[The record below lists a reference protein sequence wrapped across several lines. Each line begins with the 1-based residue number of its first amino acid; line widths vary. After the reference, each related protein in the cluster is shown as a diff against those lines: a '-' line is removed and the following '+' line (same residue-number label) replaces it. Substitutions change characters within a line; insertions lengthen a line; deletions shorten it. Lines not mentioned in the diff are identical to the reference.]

1 LGWATLSV
9 GLLFASFA
17 ACSNAGELMV
27 EAPAVVEVEKTP
39 DPLAP
44 LRDADVVY
52 LGETHDSAADHAAQ
66 LDIIQR
72 LHIENPDLA
81 IGLEMFQRPFQP
93 VIDRYLAGEISEA
106 ELVEQ
111 TEYLERWGFPWEFYA
126 PILQFAKENQV
137 PVLALNTPRE
147 VTRQV
152 SREGLDSLNS
162 EDFRYIPPL
171 EEIDLSNT
179 DYREFVASA
188 FGAHSGH
195 GNFNFDNFFAAQ
207 VLWDETMA
215 ETIANFKLDHPET
228 RIVVLA
234 GTGHVIYGY
243 GIPHRVE
250 RRIGGDFTQVTVLLN
265 FPKELLVQEPDDIA
279 DVLWYS
285 EP

>member
-1 LGWATLSV
+1 
-9 GLLFASFA
+9 
-17 ACSNAGELMV
+17 MV
-27 EAPAVVEVEKTP
+27 EVPTIVEAEKTP
-39 DPLAP
+39 DPLAQ

-72 LHIENPDLA
+72 LYAENPNLA

-126 PILQFAKENQV
+126 PILRFAQENQV

-152 SREGLDSLNS
+152 SGQGLESLEP

-171 EEIDLSNT
+171 ADIDTSNA
-179 DYREFVASA
+179 DYREFVAAA

-195 GNFNFDNFFAAQ
+195 GNLNFDNFFAAQ

-215 ETIANFKLDHPET
+215 ETIADFKLSHPNT
-228 RIVVLA
+228 QMVVLA

-243 GIPHRVE
+243 GIPDRVE
-250 RRIGGDFTQVTVLLN
+250 RRLGADITQVTVLLN
-265 FPKELLVQEPDDIA
+265 FPEDLLAQESDDIA
-279 DVLWYS
+279 DILWYNQR
-285 EP
+285 